1 MLTFPSAH
9 NAIGAKPLADK
20 NDQETNRLLD
30 RPLDRARLHATV
42 KPAEL
47 GMAPLALEALLPGTP
62 LPVDLY
68 LPLANRKHGVTEVEM
83 SLAARRGDVFQRSWR
98 DRLLKAEQKRVYVS
112 LDQAEDVSNYFDQ
125 HARALMEDPDLTNR
139 RKAVVVQT
147 MADANLRI
155 LFHGSME
162 PAQVEHSVRR
172 AHETVRRV
180 LTQSQLLNKLTEV
193 LRSDFSIYSHS
204 VNVSMLAM
212 AFGRYLGL
220 PASQVETLGM
230 GGLLHDVGWAKLP
243 ADLREKRGVFSPQE
257 RAEMQRHPRLGY
269 QVLAPV
275 GAVPFDV
282 LQIVLHHHENAD
294 GSGYPGGLTS
304 GHTPFLARVTRVV
317 DAFDAMTSRRVY
329 KDPVSAFEAASTL
342 MQEMSEAFGQD
353 LVPRFIRFLGSP
365 SFAP

>member
-1 MLTFPSAH
+1 MLSFSA
-9 NAIGAKPLADK
+9 ADTATGARLLAKTSDREP
-20 NDQETNRLLD
+20 DRLLD
-30 RPLDRARLHATV
+30 RPLDRARLQATV

-47 GMAPLALEALLPGTP
+47 GMAPLALEALVPGSP

-68 LPLANRKHGVTEVEM
+68 LPLASRSHGVTEVEM
-83 SLAARRGDVFQRSWR
+83 SLAARRGDVFRRAWR
-98 DRLLKAEQKRVYVS
+98 DRLLAAEQKRVYVS
-112 LDQAEDVSNYFDQ
+112 LDQAENISAYFDQ
-125 HARALMEDPDLTNR
+125 HARVLMEDPELTNR
-139 RKAVVVQT
+139 RKAVVIQS

-172 AHETVRRV
+172 ARETVRRA
-180 LTQSQLLNKLTEV
+180 LSQGQLLGKLTDI

-204 VNVSMLAM
+204 VNVAMLAM

-243 ADLREKRGVFSPQE
+243 QELREKRGSFTPRE
-257 RAEMQRHPRLGY
+257 RADMQRHPRLGHKL
-269 QVLAPV
+269 LAPV

-294 GSGYPGGLTS
+294 GTGYPGGLKA
-304 GHTPFLARVTRVV
+304 GRTPYLARVTRVV

-329 KDPVSAFEAASTL
+329 KDAVSAFEAASTL
-342 MQEMSEAFGQD
+342 MQDMSEAFGPD
-353 LVPRFIRFLGSP
+353 LVPSFIRFLGSP